1 MVFSGDGQG
10 TTKLDRPARSF
21 KDGGFS
27 FGNTKEALSKTIAY
41 GIPGSQM
48 PAFEAALKPEERAL
62 LQPTPVKA
70 VKVKAAAKA
79 AKPAAAAK
87 AAPAPLPVVDDAAVA
102 AAGAGKMPKGLKGPR
117 NGKPD
122 DLKTIEGIGPVLE
135 KLCNEMGVFH
145 FDQIAAWGPAEVAWM
160 NGNLKGFKGRVGRDK
175 WVAQARLIGEI
186 GMDAFLIRAKTN
198 DY

>member
-1 MVFSGDGQG
+1 MD
-10 TTKLDRPARSF
+10 
-21 KDGGFS
+21 
-27 FGNTKEALSKTIAY
+27 
-41 GIPGSQM
+41 
-48 PAFEAALKPEERAL
+48 
-62 LQPTPVKA
+62 
-70 VKVKAAAKA
+70 AKA
-79 AKPAAAAK
+79 
-87 AAPAPLPVVDDAAVA
+87 
-102 AAGAGKMPKGLKGPR
+102 
-117 NGKPD
+117 D
-122 DLKTIEGIGPVLE
+122 DLKKIEGIGPVLE